1 MTTKE
6 NKQWLGDAMYGYTE
20 GKFTDRF
27 KYIKLTES
35 AMMKMGTC
43 LGFLSVK
50 EDDRLID
57 NFFNNL
63 DYLNRTEFTEI
74 PYGVGTRKVPNKIT
88 KLSDDGT
95 LFGFGFIHMGLVI
108 EPDLSGQN
116 TEVIGYWGDKYAYTF
131 NGGLIFHGYG
141 NQNFTVSLD
150 NNTGW
155 GIHT

>member
-74 PYGVGTRKVPNKIT
+74 PYGIGTRKVPNKIT

-108 EPDLSGQN
+108 EPDLSGQQ
-116 TEVIGYWGDKYAYTF
+116 TEVIGYWGDKYAYRS
-131 NGGLIFHGYG
+131 NGGLLFHGLN
-141 NQNFTVSLD
+141 NQTFAVTLD
-150 NNTGW
+150 NSTGW
-155 GIHT
+155 QTHS